1 MPLATLVAAVIAVA
15 APVRVAVPPPVRPG
29 IAAYPR
35 IAVPADDAQRRIN
48 AAVLR
53 LDARVR
59 TAARACLTGTGTH
72 PGDWQREVNV
82 TMRGPEFLSYLTSD
96 DVDCGGAHPNTA
108 LAAIVYDLRSGAPVD
123 WTTLLPTSLTGRLGL
138 IDGEDEV
145 KMVTLASPRLNAL
158 YRAGY
163 DHGGDAAEEK
173 ECRTVIADEMRSG
186 PVPMIAWLDAKAGEL
201 AVQFDLSH
209 AEEACAE
216 TVMIPAATLR
226 REGASLRLLDALAA
240 AHARRDAS

>member
-1 MPLATLVAAVIAVA
+1 M
-15 APVRVAVPPPVRPG
+15 RPG

-35 IAVPADDAQRRIN
+35 IAAPVDDAQRRIN
-48 AAVLR
+48 AAVLQ
-53 LDARVR
+53 LDTRVR

-72 PGDWQREVNV
+72 PGNWQREVTV

-96 DVDCGGAHPNTA
+96 DVDCGGAHPNA
-108 LAAIVYDLRSGAPVD
+108 GLVAIVFDLRSGAPVH
-123 WTTLLPTSLTGRLGL
+123 WTTLLPPGLTGRLGL
-138 IDGEDEV
+138 VEGEDEV

-173 ECRTVIADEMRSG
+173 ECRTVIADEMQSG
-186 PVPMIAWLDAKAGEL
+186 PVPMIAWLDAKAGGL
-201 AVQFDLSH
+201 AVQFDLPH

-216 TVMIPAATLR
+216 AVVIPAATLR
-226 REGASLRLLDALAA
+226 REGASARLLDALAA
-240 AHARRDAS
+240 AHARAG